1 MAQKKLG
8 TFHLQILLWFTYC
21 LCYCIRKPLSIYKF
35 YIESELHL
43 SKYQLGL
50 IDLALLLPYA
60 GLQILGANW
69 WDRMKVE
76 NLIPFC
82 LTSAA
87 LSLMLLSLTSHFGIF
102 CLLVAVSG
110 AAQAPL
116 WPACIKVLNN
126 SIASDKSLA
135 SAIGVLGSAPFAGA
149 TLSSYFVSFISDRL
163 GWRHSTIWIFLACF
177 LLSFICKIVLA
188 KNRREIKTGQKE
200 EDYLH
205 DDYSLVQLLKIPG
218 VMKVLLSVTFL
229 KFTRYV
235 LYMWLPLL
243 LSQWYG
249 FSMLQAGL
257 ISSWFYVG
265 AALGGPGLG
274 YLLSY
279 HKSSITLVIAIG
291 GASCFLLLALGNLI
305 YSVKS
310 LAAGVFLFIIGF
322 CNCGPD
328 SIICGVITF
337 QLGNANGRD
346 CGVKVTSIVNGIASI
361 GGIIEGPLVSYLLH
375 FDSCGWELVI
385 LVISLASTLSAMS
398 FRSAQPTIDQVGS
411 RHKEK
416 HSSVV

>member
-87 LSLMLLSLTSHFGIF
+87 LSLMLLSLTAHFGIF

-135 SAIGVLGSAPFAGA
+135 SAIAVWWGGVG
-149 TLSSYFVSFISDRL
+149 
-163 GWRHSTIWIFLACF
+163 C
-177 LLSFICKIVLA
+177 
-188 KNRREIKTGQKE
+188 
-200 EDYLH
+200 
-205 DDYSLVQLLKIPG
+205 
-218 VMKVLLSVTFL
+218 
-229 KFTRYV
+229 
-235 LYMWLPLL
+235 
-243 LSQWYG
+243 
-249 FSMLQAGL
+249 
-257 ISSWFYVG
+257 
-265 AALGGPGLG
+265 
-274 YLLSY
+274 
-279 HKSSITLVIAIG
+279 
-291 GASCFLLLALGNLI
+291 
-305 YSVKS
+305 
-310 LAAGVFLFIIGF
+310 
-322 CNCGPD
+322 
-328 SIICGVITF
+328 
-337 QLGNANGRD
+337 
-346 CGVKVTSIVNGIASI
+346 
-361 GGIIEGPLVSYLLH
+361 
-375 FDSCGWELVI
+375 
-385 LVISLASTLSAMS
+385 
-398 FRSAQPTIDQVGS
+398 
-411 RHKEK
+411 
-416 HSSVV
+416 

>member
-1 MAQKKLG
+1 MASRKVVF
-8 TFHLQILLWFTYC
+8 TLLWFTYC
-21 LCYCIRKPLSIYKF
+21 FCYCIRKPLSIYKF

-76 NLIPFC
+76 NLIPGS
-82 LTSAA
+82 LTLAA

-102 CLLVAVSG
+102 CLLVAISG

-126 SIASDKSLA
+126 SIASRQSLA

-149 TLSSYFVSFISDRL
+149 TLSSYLVSFISDRF

-177 LLSFICKIVLA
+177 LLSLTCKIVLA
-188 KNRREIKTGQKE
+188 KHQREIKNEKPKE
-200 EDYLH
+200 EDSH
-205 DDYSLVQLLKIPG
+205 EEDYSLFHLLKIPG
-218 VMKVLLSVTFL
+218 VMRILVSVTCL
-229 KFTRYV
+229 KFARYV

-257 ISSWFYVG
+257 TSSWFYVG

-274 YLLSY
+274 SWLTYY
-279 HKSSITLVIAIG
+279 KSGITWVIAIG
-291 GASCFLLLALGNLI
+291 GASSFLLLALGNLI
-305 YSVKS
+305 RSAQS
-310 LAAGVFLFIIGF
+310 LAAVFLFIIGF

-361 GGIIEGPLVSYLLH
+361 GGIIEGPLVSYWLQ
-375 FDSCGWELVI
+375 FDSGWELVI
-385 LVISLASTLSAMS
+385 LAITLASAISAMS

-411 RHKEK
+411 SFQTK
-416 HSSVV
+416 HPSMA

>member
-1 MAQKKLG
+1 M
-8 TFHLQILLWFTYC
+8 
-21 LCYCIRKPLSIYKF
+21 
-35 YIESELHL
+35 
-43 SKYQLGL
+43 
-50 IDLALLLPYA
+50 
-60 GLQILGANW
+60 
-69 WDRMKVE
+69 
-76 NLIPFC
+76 
-82 LTSAA
+82 
-87 LSLMLLSLTSHFGIF
+87 
-102 CLLVAVSG
+102 
-110 AAQAPL
+110 
-116 WPACIKVLNN
+116 
-126 SIASDKSLA
+126 
-135 SAIGVLGSAPFAGA
+135 
-149 TLSSYFVSFISDRL
+149 
-163 GWRHSTIWIFLACF
+163 
-177 LLSFICKIVLA
+177 A

-291 GASCFLLLALGNLI
+291 GASCFLLLVLGNLI
-305 YSVKS
+305 PSVKS

-398 FRSAQPTIDQVGS
+398 FRSAQPTIDQVS

-416 HSSVV
+416 HSSLV